1 MANACK
7 IWENCR
13 SFSLTNYL
21 QDNCV
26 FIIDPFQKIVYYS
39 FFRKL
44 FILGLNWTGK
54 SLSAREAARWGMF
67 TLTTSFLPPTL
78 SLPLFRESNGYLT
91 DSLTASP
98 AVSPDPAAG
107 QQQDTTPPVRT
118 PGPLQQRRN
127 SSNSH
132 SQAAAHQ
139 QKQHYRN
146 SSLGQQQQQPV
157 DHHPLGSTTPAA
169 YPHHRP
175 LEPSLS
181 SENTVQQL
189 FLESVLRGGEQISA
203 NRGSQQQQQG
213 GGGGGVVGRKTS
225 SHSRQAS
232 LGGGRQETFE
242 APPQQQQDPRHAH
255 NNNNNN
261 KTRTAVVGGDEEGKP
276 QKKKLGVI
284 AALRQSFRRASKK
297 SAPRQQPAQGSSS
310 TGSLGY
316 LGRASTTSLAV
327 TGRADS
333 QLTPQ
338 LSGGPPRLK
347 ESYSNISVASVKT
360 GRKSIVGK
368 LK

>member
-1 MANACK
+1 
-7 IWENCR
+7 
-13 SFSLTNYL
+13 
-21 QDNCV
+21 V
-26 FIIDPFQKIVYYS
+26 YS

-44 FILGLNWTGK
+44 FILVLNWIGK
-54 SLSAREAARWGMF
+54 SLSARSCSAGHVYSYYE
-67 TLTTSFLPPTL
+67 LSPPPTL
-78 SLPLFRESNGYLT
+78 SLALFRESNGYLT
-91 DSLTASP
+91 DSP

-107 QQQDTTPPVRT
+107 QQQDTTPVRT
-118 PGPLQQRRN
+118 PAPVQHQRRN

-132 SQAAAHQ
+132 SQPAAHQ

-146 SSLGQQQQQPV
+146 SSLGQQQQQQQSV

-189 FLESVLRGGEQISA
+189 FLESVLRGGEQVSA
-203 NRGSQQQQQG
+203 NRGPQQQQQ
-213 GGGGGVVGRKTS
+213 GGGVVGRKTS

-232 LGGGRQETFE
+232 LGGGRQEAFE
-242 APPQQQQDPRHAH
+242 APPQQQQDTRHAH

-297 SAPRQQPAQGSSS
+297 STPRQQPAQGSSS
-310 TGSLGY
+310 SLGY

-338 LSGGPPRLK
+338 LSGGTRLK

-368 LK
+368 LI